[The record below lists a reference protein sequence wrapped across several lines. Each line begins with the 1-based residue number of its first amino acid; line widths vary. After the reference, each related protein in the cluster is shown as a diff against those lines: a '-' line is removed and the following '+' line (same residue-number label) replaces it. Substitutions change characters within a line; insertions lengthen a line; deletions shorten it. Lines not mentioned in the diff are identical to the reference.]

1 MYFFAADKKILWH
14 KSCSKD
20 DQSKDNVIA
29 DSATRPKVPTDMN
42 AIMLNKD
49 GSISHKG
56 NRVQSDILSFLSFQI
71 ELEDGYSLRSFFQ
84 MLDHYELLIN
94 LNSFFPTYTE
104 QYRKCPPEGCAAG
117 APEYLEFSK
126 TVEMIGFPE
135 KRLEIYNSFS
145 GVFEKENFEI
155 RSLQLDSML
164 DLPVKLGR
172 LKHIIFG
179 DPVDLFEFDTVF
191 TLFEFIDGIAWELS
205 FHVTPAHCELRR

>member
-1 MYFFAADKKILWH
+1 
-14 KSCSKD
+14 
-20 DQSKDNVIA
+20 
-29 DSATRPKVPTDMN
+29 MN
-42 AIMLNKD
+42 AITLKTD
-49 GSISHKG
+49 GSIEHRGSC
-56 NRVQSDILSFLSFQI
+56 VQSDILGFLGSQI
-71 ELEDGYSLRSFFQ
+71 ELEKGYSLRSFFQ
-84 MLDHYELLIN
+84 MLDYYELLTN
-94 LNSFFPTYTE
+94 LNSFFPSYTE

-145 GVFEKENFEI
+145 GVFANENFEI